1 MANNKEE
8 RIAEL
13 YNALGNPDLEG
24 AMARVYMSEYLYLTG
39 NHTENGAWIF
49 LTREQITSIGAHLVA
64 RERFEVFRFVAAVG
78 LGLVAGAYVFSKSSL
93 FKKPNPVQD
102 RLDYLL
108 DEDRVRAYTTEEFKV
123 AMAEASALLANKA
136 MGLLSEEELLKVQ
149 AEICDPSE

>member
-49 LTREQITSIGAHLVA
+49 LTREQIASIAAQLVA
-64 RERFEVFRFVAAVG
+64 RERFEVFRIVAAIG
-78 LGLVAGAYVFSKSSL
+78 LGLITASYVFSKSSL
-93 FKKPNPVQD
+93 FKKVDPTQE
-102 RLDYLL
+102 RIAYLC
-108 DEDRVRAYTTEEFKV
+108 DSDRVAAYTTEEFQ
-123 AMAEASALLANKA
+123 AAAAEACALLKEKA
-136 MGLLSEEELLKVQ
+136 EDIQKG
-149 AEICDPSE
+149 